1 MQKIQT
7 IFKIIF
13 FVLIIIII
21 QNTISINHFQK
32 KITDLEMS
40 IKKLEY
46 NELELREEI
55 KRLKFGIIREF

>member
-32 KITDLEMS
+32 KIIDLEMS

-46 NELELREEI
+46 NEVELREEI